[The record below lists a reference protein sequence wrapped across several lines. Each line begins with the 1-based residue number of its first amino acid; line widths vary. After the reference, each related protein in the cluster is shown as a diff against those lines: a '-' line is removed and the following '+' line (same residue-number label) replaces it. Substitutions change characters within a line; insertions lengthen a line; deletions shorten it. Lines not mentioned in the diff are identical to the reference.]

1 MHNDLFFQY
10 NDRLYLTFWRLK
22 TADNISMVSFDIFNK
37 LLVVVKVKAE
47 LRSLLPGQSWPEG
60 EC

>member
-1 MHNDLFFQY
+1 MIYFFNLTIDYILHFGDLRRQ
-10 NDRLYLTFWRLK
+10 T
-22 TADNISMVSFDIFNK
+22 ISLSSLVSFDIFNK